1 MADPR
6 TRAEDPRAALDR
18 AARALAPVYDEALR
32 ERVPPSLERMVTRL
46 DRGDAAA
53 PPSED
58 IPASG
63 RGALKQRPATGM
75 AVGSAPRRDRRR
87 AAAALSTAAVLVLAA
102 MPLGMAVVQRSS
114 PVFVTLAAVCAVAA
128 AIAERRGDALLDAV
142 RGALRTPLGVAAL
155 AFLAWCGVSVAWSGA
170 PATSLHAY
178 GEFLLPCGAALV
190 AAVLLPGR
198 VPRYAFRVVA
208 GALALACLSMWIE
221 MGTGL
226 ALRRVLGMRWST
238 YIFNRPVLTVVVL
251 LAPVLCGL
259 AVLSRRCLLIS
270 AVLAV
275 LVAGSAAVSESGA
288 AVLALAVLAGTG
300 LLAWRV
306 PRATVALAAVGLIAA
321 VAIAPVIGD
330 VADRMIPPVVHSELS
345 GSHSRDRVDIWRTFG
360 ATIRRAPMLGEGFG
374 SSPTLETSS
383 AAQTLPP
390 EFRPMLA
397 VGHPHNAAVQIWT
410 ELGAFGASL
419 ALVVLL
425 LTLREVSTLPP
436 RTFVP
441 ALTTFAAV
449 AAVSLVGHGAWQGW
463 WAASVG
469 AAVVW
474 LRIAGRQEHVG

>member
-1 MADPR
+1 VVPSPTTLMA
-6 TRAEDPRAALDR
+6 A
-18 AARALAPVYDEALR
+18 
-32 ERVPPSLERMVTRL
+32 
-46 DRGDAAA
+46 GD
-53 PPSED
+53 
-58 IPASG
+58 
-63 RGALKQRPATGM
+63 
-75 AVGSAPRRDRRR
+75 APRRDRTG
-87 AAAALSTAAVLVLAA
+87 AAAALWTAAVLVLAA

-114 PVFVTLAAVCAVAA
+114 PFFVTLAAVCAVAA
-128 AIAERRGDALLDAV
+128 VIAERRADALLDGL
-142 RGALRTPLGVAAL
+142 RGALLGPLGLAGL

-170 PATSLHAY
+170 PATSLRAY
-178 GEFLLPCGAALV
+178 GEFLLPCAAALV
-190 AAVLLPGR
+190 LAVLLPGR
-198 VPRYAFRVVA
+198 VPRYAFRVLA
-208 GALALACLSMWIE
+208 GAVALACVSMWIE
-221 MGTGL
+221 MSTGL

-251 LAPVLCGL
+251 LSPVLCGL
-259 AVLSRRCLLIS
+259 VVLSRGRLLVSVIL
-270 AVLAV
+270 VV

-288 AVLALAVLAGTG
+288 AVLAVAVLAGTG

-306 PRATVALAAVGLIAA
+306 PRASVALAALGVVAA
-321 VAIAPVIGD
+321 VAIAPVLGD
-330 VADRMIPPVVHSELS
+330 IADRVIPPVVHAELS

-360 ATIRRAPMLGEGFG
+360 ATIRTAPALGEGFG

-410 ELGAFGASL
+410 ELGAVGATL
-419 ALVVLL
+419 ALVLLL
-425 LTLREVSTLPP
+425 LTLREIAALPL

-441 ALTTFAAV
+441 ALATFGAV

-474 LRIAGRQEHVG
+474 LRLAWWEERAS